1 MTTFESV
8 LLAVV
13 FFGVA
18 VLYSSVGNAGAS
30 GYLAVMAL
38 AGMAPDVMKPTA
50 LLLNIIVS
58 AIATVRF
65 QRAGYFSWKIFW
77 PFTLG
82 SVPFA
87 LVGGAVTVPGPLYSA
102 LVGLFLLVAAYRL
115 WFYAGPARRA
125 RRPLSLAAALL
136 CGAGVGFL
144 SGLTGIGGG
153 ILLSPLL
160 LLAGWADARQSAG
173 VASAF
178 VLVNSVAASLGHV
191 LVIGAAP
198 RAIVLWGL
206 AVALGGLVGAE
217 LGARQLAEAA
227 LRRVLAVVLAIAGLK
242 LLLVRS

>member
-1 MTTFESV
+1 MTTVEPV
-8 LLAVV
+8 LLAAV
-13 FFGVA
+13 FFGIA

-30 GYLAVMAL
+30 GYLAAMAL

-50 LLLNIIVS
+50 LLLNVIVS

-77 PFTLG
+77 PFTVS

-87 LVGGAVTVPGPLYSA
+87 VVGGAVSVPGALYSA
-102 LVGLFLLVAAYRL
+102 LVGLLLLVTAYRL
-115 WFYAGPARRA
+115 LFFAGPARPV
-125 RRPLSLAAALL
+125 RRPLSLAAALP

-153 ILLSPLL
+153 ILMSPLL
-160 LLAGWADARQSAG
+160 LLAGWAEARQSAG
-173 VASAF
+173 VAAAF

-191 LVIGAAP
+191 LVVSAAP
-198 RAIVLWGL
+198 RAIVLWGF

-217 LGARQLAEAA
+217 LGARQLGETA
-227 LRRVLAVVLAIAGLK
+227 LRRILAVVLAIAGLK

>member
-1 MTTFESV
+1 MTTFEPV
-8 LLAVV
+8 LLTAV

-58 AIATVRF
+58 AVATVRF
-65 QRAGYFSWKIFW
+65 HRAGYFAWSIFW

-82 SVPFA
+82 AVPFA
-87 LVGGAVTVPGPLYSA
+87 TLGGALSVPGALYSA
-102 LVGLFLLVAAYRL
+102 LVGLLLLVAAYRL
-115 WFYAGPARRA
+115 LFYGGPVRRA

-178 VLVNSVAASLGHV
+178 VLVNSVAASLGHM
-191 LVIGAAP
+191 LIIGAAP
-198 RAIVLWGL
+198 RAMVFWGL
-206 AVALGGLVGAE
+206 AVALGGLAGAE

-227 LRRVLAVVLAIAGLK
+227 LRRILAVVLAIAGLK

>member
-1 MTTFESV
+1 
-8 LLAVV
+8 
-13 FFGVA
+13 
-18 VLYSSVGNAGAS
+18 
-30 GYLAVMAL
+30 
-38 AGMAPDVMKPTA
+38 
-50 LLLNIIVS
+50 
-58 AIATVRF
+58 
-65 QRAGYFSWKIFW
+65 
-77 PFTLG
+77 
-82 SVPFA
+82 
-87 LVGGAVTVPGPLYSA
+87 VGGAVSVPGALYSA
-102 LVGLFLLVAAYRL
+102 LVGLFLLVAASRL
-115 WFYAGPARRA
+115 LFYAGPARRA
-125 RRPLSLAAALL
+125 RRPLSLVAALL

-178 VLVNSVAASLGHV
+178 VLVNSVAATLGHV
-191 LVIGAAP
+191 LVVGAAP

-227 LRRVLAVVLAIAGLK
+227 LRRILAVVLAIAGLK

>member
-1 MTTFESV
+1 MTTSEPL
-8 LLAVV
+8 LLATL

-38 AGMAPDVMKPTA
+38 VGMAPDVMKPTA

-65 QRAGYFSWKIFW
+65 HRAGYFSWRIFW
-77 PFTLG
+77 PFTIG

-87 LVGGAVTVPGPLYSA
+87 AVGGALSVPGALYSA
-102 LVGLFLLVAAYRL
+102 LVSLFLLVTAYRL
-115 WFYAGPARRA
+115 LFYGGPARPA
-125 RRPLSLAAALL
+125 RRPLSLATALL
-136 CGAGVGFL
+136 CGAGVGFV

-160 LLAGWADARQSAG
+160 LLANWADARQSAG

-198 RAIVLWGL
+198 RAIVWWGL
-206 AVALGGLVGAE
+206 AVALGGLIGAE
-217 LGARQLAEAA
+217 LGARQLAETA
-227 LRRVLAVVLAIAGLK
+227 LRRILAVVLTIAGLK